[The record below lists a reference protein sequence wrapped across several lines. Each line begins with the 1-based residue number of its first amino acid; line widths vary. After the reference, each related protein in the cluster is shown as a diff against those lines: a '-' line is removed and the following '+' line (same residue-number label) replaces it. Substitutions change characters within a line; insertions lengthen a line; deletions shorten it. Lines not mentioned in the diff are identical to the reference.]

1 MNGIREAHDGDTDRL
16 VDMAQH
22 FLLMTPYGRMLSPSR
37 EQLLTFVEMIR
48 TMGGIF
54 VAERLARVVG
64 MIGLVVLPHPIDGTL
79 VAEEIAWWVEPAYRG
94 GSIGPRLMT
103 AAESWARQKNAAALK
118 MVAPTGTTV
127 GDFLTH
133 RGYRAVETAYYKG
146 L

>member
-1 MNGIREAHDGDTDRL
+1 MTIREATDDDGQRL

-22 FLLMTPYGRMLSPSR
+22 FLLMTPYGRLITPSLD
-37 EQLLTFVEMIR
+37 QLVGFVEMIR
-48 TMGGIF
+48 TLGVIL
-54 VAERLARVVG
+54 VAERLGRIEG
-64 MIGLVVLPHPIDGTL
+64 MIGLVALPHPIDGSL

-94 GSIGPRLMT
+94 GTLGPRLLV
-103 AAESWARQKNAAALK
+103 AAEGWSRQKCARVLK